1 MDRLDTLWKYQEL
14 DLAMDQY
21 ILDKKN
27 SDLRQKLLKLRDY
40 LIKQEETL
48 VKLDDDAEQKNNLL
62 SKVQHEYNEIS
73 STIKSQIEKLQAG
86 EIKALDELEEMTK
99 EGLALKDRI
108 RKKED
113 ELKKLVKELDNFQN
127 KLNDI
132 RQKVARAKKEYTEMK
147 KVYDEQVLSINEEL
161 NNLKEQRDKL
171 AAGIDKVLMTK
182 YKNIKAS
189 KTPVISQL
197 IDNQC
202 GGCFM
207 SLASLVIQRVKDKKQ
222 IVECE
227 NCGRILYY
235 KE

>member
-14 DLAMDQY
+14 DLAMDQF

-40 LIKQEETL
+40 LVKQEDTL
-48 VKLDDDAEQKNNLL
+48 LKLDEEAEQKTNTLN
-62 SKVQHEYNEIS
+62 KVQNDYNEIS
-73 STIKSQIEKLQAG
+73 STIKSRIEKLQAG
-86 EIKALDELEEMTK
+86 KVSTVDELEELTK
-99 EGLALKDRI
+99 EGLMLKDKI

-113 ELKKLVKELDNFQN
+113 ELNKLMKELNNFQT

-132 RQKVARAKKEYTEMK
+132 RQKVAKAKKEYTDVK
-147 KVYDEQVLSINEEL
+147 KVYDDQVAKINEEL
-161 NNLKEQRDKL
+161 AELKQKRDKL
-171 AAGIDKVLMTK
+171 GASIDNTLMTK

-197 IDNQC
+197 VDNQC

-207 SLASLVIQRVKDKKQ
+207 SLASLVVQKVKDGNQ